1 MPAAPTIINFVH
13 TDMDESMNNTSAI
26 RSTAIEQI
34 TIHSSGSEMRVSD
47 ISIQSEFTGRRVGTD
62 EIEPDRSMR
71 IDPSPRRDRADFVD
85 NPSPDRRDYHES
97 FSDAQ
102 SDRSRTDE
110 EVHDNL
116 NVETPPPNIR

>member
-1 MPAAPTIINFVH
+1 MHSPPISVRSSSQNQSSTLNISSGNASDAPMPAAPN

-47 ISIQSEFTGRRVGTD
+47 ISIQSEFTGRRVGSD
-62 EIEPDRSMR
+62 ENEPDRAMH

-85 NPSPDRRDYHES
+85 NLSPH
-97 FSDAQ
+97 
-102 SDRSRTDE
+102 
-110 EVHDNL
+110 
-116 NVETPPPNIR
+116 